1 MKGAT
6 TKAPGRRITMS
17 KVKQKTRVELLVESI
32 AVEKQLLIEICDDL
46 AACRDTGDKKGA
58 KTAKKDLEAQIKRY
72 NKLVGDYNK
81 ASGEKAPTVSY
92 DLPEQIMAGNNN
104 YGINSVGEPI
114 ASTVNAYNANIS
126 ILDEKELKK
135 YLARSDKALENVRT
149 RLETTVKQKDEA
161 KGYNKVLLII
171 NCLTYQRYIIERI
184 AENLHVC
191 NKLEDAK
198 RVKAIKKSLTK
209 EIDGYNAIVDEYEV
223 LTRSRLT
230 RASTS
235 IPDDI
240 LAGKPYA
247 PIPAISYTANDGSS
261 RNSDADV
268 AAVAAAAAAAVD
280 SANTKKNHSKKN
292 KGVVKK
298 SALEEK
304 VAEQANKDLS
314 VITKGYDFRISL
326 VESQKDMSY
335 YRFGKNTFDMKAVK
349 KGADKKIKSAQ
360 KAHKAAL
367 KYQEKDNAR
376 YYAVITNDPVTMKA
390 KKRADRVKIASL
402 RTQMMALLNKRDEI
416 NSKLLSIYN
425 GSEVTLDGVSIN
437 QKWRQVKSDAAE
449 KYVNKNQKLAKK
461 IFRLPASS
469 GEKQR
474 LYGILNS
481 NVEAAST
488 LALAKYRLKTKE
500 YKNHQEKKALQKDVK
515 NLKKLMSQNSKDID
529 WVIKK
534 IKKRV

>member
-1 MKGAT
+1 
-6 TKAPGRRITMS
+6 MS
-17 KVKQKTRVELLVESI
+17 KVQQKTRVELLVESI
-32 AVEKQLLIEICDDL
+32 AVEKQILVEICDDL
-46 AACRDTGDKKGA
+46 AACRDSGDKKGA
-58 KTAKKDLEAQIKRY
+58 KSAKKDLAAQIKKY
-72 NKLVGDYNK
+72 NGLVGDYNK
-81 ASGEKAPTVSY
+81 LSGEKAPTVSY
-92 DLPEQIMAGNNN
+92 DLPDEIMAGSNN
-104 YGINSVGEPI
+104 YGIATVGAPT
-114 ASTVNAYNANIS
+114 ASTASAYNANIS

-135 YLARSDKALENVRT
+135 YLQRSDKALENVRT
-149 RLETTVKQKDEA
+149 RLETTAKQKDEA
-161 KGYNKVLLII
+161 SGYNKVLLII
-171 NCLTYQRYIIERI
+171 NCLTYQRYVIERL

-191 NKLEDAK
+191 NKLSDAK
-198 RVKAIKKSLTK
+198 RVKALKKSLTS
-209 EIDGYNAIVDEYEV
+209 EIQKYNSIVDEYEV
-223 LTRSRLT
+223 LTRSHLT
-230 RASTS
+230 RASES
-235 IPDDI
+235 IPEDI

-247 PIPAISYTANDGSS
+247 PIPAISYTANDGTA

-268 AAVAAAAAAAVD
+268 AAVAAAAAASVAAANAV
-280 SANTKKNHSKKN
+280 KKHSKKS
-292 KGVVKK
+292 KEVVKK

-304 VAEQANKDLS
+304 VAEQANKDLT
-314 VITKGYDFRISL
+314 VITKGYDFKISL
-326 VESQKDMSY
+326 LESQKDMSY
-335 YRFGKNTFDMKAVK
+335 YRFGKNTFDMKALK
-349 KGADKKIKSAQ
+349 KSTNKKIKAAQ

-367 KYQEKDNAR
+367 KAQEKDNAR

-402 RTQMMALLNKRDEI
+402 RTEMMTLLNKRDEL

-449 KYVNKNQKLAKK
+449 KYVNKNQSLAKK

-481 NVEAAST
+481 NVEASST
-488 LALAKYRLKTKE
+488 LALTQYRLKTKE
-500 YKNHQEKKALQKDVK
+500 YKNNAEKKALKKDVK
-515 NLKKLMSQNSKDID
+515 NLKKLMSQNTKDIN

>member
-1 MKGAT
+1 
-6 TKAPGRRITMS
+6 MS
-17 KVKQKTRVELLVESI
+17 KKQQTRVELLVESI
-32 AVEKQLLIEICDDL
+32 AVEKQILIEICDDL
-46 AACRDTGDKKGA
+46 AACRDGGDKKGA
-58 KTAKKDLEAQIKRY
+58 KKAKKDLEAQIKRY
-72 NKLVGDYNK
+72 NKLVDDYNK
-81 ASGEKAPTVSY
+81 ASGEKAPTVPS

-104 YGINSVGEPI
+104 YGIASVGKP
-114 ASTVNAYNANIS
+114 ASAPASAYSANIS

-135 YLARSDKALENVRT
+135 YLQRSDKALENVRT
-149 RLETTVKQKDEA
+149 RLETTAKQKDEA
-161 KGYNKVLLII
+161 SGYNKILLII
-171 NCLTYQRYIIERI
+171 NCLTYQRYIIERLG
-184 AENLHVC
+184 ENLHVC
-191 NKLEDAK
+191 NKLEDKK
-198 RVKAIKKSLTK
+198 RVKNIKKNLLA
-209 EIDGYNAIVDEYEV
+209 EIKAYNKIVDEYEV
-223 LTRSRLT
+223 LTRSHLT
-230 RASTS
+230 RASES
-235 IPDDI
+235 IPEDI
-240 LAGKPYA
+240 LAGKPYT
-247 PIPAISYTANDGSS
+247 PIPAISYTANDGTA

-268 AAVAAAAAAAVD
+268 AAVAAAAAASIEA
-280 SANTKKNHSKKN
+280 ANTKKKHSKKS
-292 KGVVKK
+292 KELVKK

-314 VITKGYDFRISL
+314 VITKGYDFKISL

-335 YRFGKNTFDMKAVK
+335 YRFGKNQFDMKALK
-349 KGADKKIKSAQ
+349 KSANKRIKSAQ

-367 KYQEKDNAR
+367 KAEEKDNSR

-402 RTQMMALLNKRDEI
+402 RTEMMTLLNKRDEI

-425 GSEVTLDGVSIN
+425 GSEVTLDGISIN

-481 NVEAAST
+481 NVEASST
-488 LALAKYRLKTKE
+488 LALTKYRLKTKE
-500 YKNHQEKKALQKDVK
+500 YKNGAEKKALKKDVK
-515 NLKKLMSQNSKDID
+515 NLNKLISHNSKDIN

>member
-1 MKGAT
+1 
-6 TKAPGRRITMS
+6 MS

-32 AVEKQLLIEICDDL
+32 AVEKQILIEMCDDL
-46 AACRDTGDKKGA
+46 AACRDSGDKKGA
-58 KTAKKDLEAQIKRY
+58 KGVKKDLDAQIKRY

-81 ASGEKAPTVSY
+81 ASGEKAPTVAY

-104 YGINSVGEPI
+104 YSIATVGAPV
-114 ASTVNAYNANIS
+114 ASTANAYSANIS
-126 ILDEKELKK
+126 ILNEKELKK
-135 YLARSDKALENVRT
+135 YLSRSDRALENVRT
-149 RLETTVKQKDEA
+149 RLETTTKQKDETT
-161 KGYNKVLLII
+161 GYNKVLLII
-171 NCLTYQRYIIERI
+171 NCLTYQRYIIERV

-198 RVKAIKKSLTK
+198 KVKSLKKSLLD
-209 EIDGYNAIVDEYEV
+209 EIKAYNSIVDEYEV
-223 LTRSRLT
+223 LTRSHLT
-230 RASTS
+230 RASES
-235 IPDDI
+235 IPEDI

-247 PIPAISYTANDGSS
+247 AIPAISYTANDGTA

-280 SANTKKNHSKKN
+280 GAKAKKKLFKKN
-292 KGVVKK
+292 KDVVKK

-314 VITKGYDFRISL
+314 VITKGYDFKISL

-335 YRFGKNTFDMKAVK
+335 YRFDKNTFDMKALK
-349 KGADKKIKSAQ
+349 KTANKKIKAAQ
-360 KAHKAAL
+360 KAHKLAL
-367 KYQEKDNAR
+367 KYEEKDNAR

-390 KKRADRVKIASL
+390 KKRADRVKIASI
-402 RTQMMALLNKRDEI
+402 RTQMMTLLNKRDEI

-449 KYVNKNQKLAKK
+449 KYVNQNQKLAKK

-481 NVEAAST
+481 NVESSST
-488 LALAKYRLKTKE
+488 LALTKYRLKTKE
-500 YKNHQEKKALQKDVK
+500 YKNSAEKKALQKDAK
-515 NLKKLMSQNSKDID
+515 NLKKLMEQNSKDIK

-534 IKKRV
+534 IQKRV

>member
-1 MKGAT
+1 
-6 TKAPGRRITMS
+6 MS
-17 KVKQKTRVELLVESI
+17 KVQQKTRVELLVESI
-32 AVEKQLLIEICDDL
+32 AVEKQILIEICDDL
-46 AACRDTGDKKGA
+46 AACRDSGDKKGA
-58 KTAKKDLEAQIKRY
+58 KDAKKDLVAQIKKY
-72 NKLVGDYNK
+72 NGLIGDYNK
-81 ASGEKAPTVSY
+81 LTGEKAPAVATN
-92 DLPEQIMAGNNN
+92 LPEEIMAGSNN
-104 YGINSVGEPI
+104 YGILTVGAPTAAV
-114 ASTVNAYNANIS
+114 ASAYNANIS

-135 YLARSDKALENVRT
+135 YLSRSDRALENVKT
-149 RLETTVKQKDEA
+149 RLETTQKQKDETT
-161 KGYNKVLLII
+161 GYNKVLLII
-171 NCLTYQRYIIERI
+171 NCLTYQRYVIERV

-191 NKLEDAK
+191 NKLNDAK
-198 RVKAIKKSLTK
+198 RVKALKKTLSS
-209 EIDGYNAIVDEYEV
+209 EIAKYNSIVDEYEV
-223 LTRSRLT
+223 LTRSHLT
-230 RASTS
+230 RASES
-235 IPDDI
+235 IPEDI

-247 PIPAISYTANDGSS
+247 PIPAISYTANDGTA

-268 AAVAAAAAAAVD
+268 AAVAAAAAASVAAADTV
-280 SANTKKNHSKKN
+280 KKHAKKSKD
-292 KGVVKK
+292 VVKK

-304 VAEQANKDLS
+304 VAEQANKDLT

-326 VESQKDMSY
+326 LESQKDMSY
-335 YRFGKNTFDMKAVK
+335 YRFGKNQFDMKGLK
-349 KGADKKIKSAQ
+349 KSTNKKIKDVQ

-367 KYQEKDNAR
+367 KAEEKDNAR

-390 KKRADRVKIASL
+390 KKRADRVQIASL
-402 RTQMMALLNKRDEI
+402 RTEMMTLLNKRDEI

-449 KYVNKNQKLAKK
+449 NYVNKNQSLAKK

-481 NVEAAST
+481 NVEASST
-488 LALAKYRLKTKE
+488 LALTQYRLKTKE
-500 YKNHQEKKALQKDVK
+500 YKNAAEKKALNKDVK
-515 NLKKLMSQNSKDID
+515 SLKKLMAQNTKDIN